1 MYDTTYHPPG
11 SWMYW
16 RRHSVC
22 LDVHLPPV
30 LCLVTVGGLV
40 GMVGGLGL
48 DLDPVVLKGLSE
60 IAPPRRVALG
70 MTEFLLLLRRQRS
83 DALRT

>member
-1 MYDTTYHPPG
+1 MCDTTCHPPG

-22 LDVHLPPV
+22 LGVCLPPV
-30 LCLVTVGGLV
+30 LCLVMVGGFV
-40 GMVGGLGL
+40 GMVGDLGL
-48 DLDPVVLKGLSE
+48 DLDPVVLKGLPE
-60 IAPPRRVALG
+60 IAPPGRVALG
-70 MTEFLLLLRRQRS
+70 MTEFLLLLRRLRS